1 MMEAPA
7 PASPGSLPSSLLV
20 VQGLTTVV
28 EGDGWESAAVDD
40 VSFSVARGE
49 IVGVV
54 GESGSGKSL
63 TALSILGLVQ
73 RPVSVRSGSVL
84 FDGQELI
91 GLRESQLR
99 R

>member
-1 MMEAPA
+1 MI
-7 PASPGSLPSSLLV
+7 
-20 VQGLTTVV
+20 V

-40 VSFSVARGE
+40 VSFSVGPGE

-73 RPVSVRSGSVL
+73 RPVSVRAGSIV
-84 FDGQELI
+84 FEGQELV
-91 GLRESQLR
+91 GMRNPSCAVSGVR
-99 R
+99 RSP

>member
-1 MMEAPA
+1 MIEAPA
-7 PASPGSLPSSLLV
+7 LASERSVRPRLLV

-40 VSFSVARGE
+40 VSFSVGRGE

-73 RPVSVRSGSVL
+73 RPVSVR
-84 FDGQELI
+84 
-91 GLRESQLR
+91 
-99 R
+99 